1 MNTLVWSRAPL
12 TTPLQLINISIT
24 HGFKITHIM
33 SYHINS
39 LTERTTHKASC
50 LCLWC
55 RVRSCNV
62 HIVFMKYV
70 QGIHNV

>member
-1 MNTLVWSRAPL
+1 
-12 TTPLQLINISIT
+12 
-24 HGFKITHIM
+24 M

-62 HIVFMKYV
+62 HIMFMKYV